1 MSKGRLILILA
12 IVGFVCFVT
21 GGAGAFYVA
30 KETQDHFEVSS
41 AAAGIAISTSTL
53 ESLRI
58 GDNEKAAANLESALD
73 GHALSL
79 ALLSGHE
86 SRSDVSLVLAKARA
100 YRSAHPRSSGNPDVD
115 AAVNAL
121 LTRDG
126 KK

>member
-1 MSKGRLILILA
+1 MSKGRLILILS
-12 IVGFVCFVT
+12 IVGFLGIVT

-30 KETQDHFEVSS
+30 KKMQDHFEVSS
-41 AAAGIAISTSTL
+41 AAAGIATSISAL

-58 GDNEKAAANLESALD
+58 GDNEKAAATLESALD

-79 ALLSGHE
+79 ALFLEHE
-86 SRSDVSLVLAKARA
+86 SRSDVSLVLVKARA

-115 AAVNAL
+115 AAVKAA

>member
-1 MSKGRLILILA
+1 MSKGRFILILFV
-12 IVGFVCFVT
+12 VGFLCFVT
-21 GGAGAFYVA
+21 GGVGAFYLA
-30 KETQDHFEVSS
+30 RKMQDHFEVSS
-41 AAAGIAISTSTL
+41 AAAGIAISTSAL

-58 GDNEKAAANLESALD
+58 GDNEKAAATLESVLD

-79 ALLSGHE
+79 ALFSGYE

-115 AAVNAL
+115 AAVNAA

>member
-1 MSKGRLILILA
+1 MSKGRLILIIS
-12 IVGFVCFVT
+12 IVGFLCFVT
-21 GGAGAFYVA
+21 GGAGAFYLA
-30 KETQDHFEVSS
+30 KKMHDHFEVSS
-41 AAAGIAISTSTL
+41 AAAGIAISTSAL

-58 GDNEKAAANLESALD
+58 GENEKATATLESVLD
-73 GHALSL
+73 GYALSL
-79 ALLSGHE
+79 ALFSGRE

-115 AAVNAL
+115 AAVNAA

>member
-1 MSKGRLILILA
+1 MSKGRLILILS
-12 IVGFVCFVT
+12 IVGFLGIVT

-30 KETQDHFEVSS
+30 RKMQDHFEVSS
-41 AAAGIAISTSTL
+41 AAAGIATSTSAL

-58 GDNEKAAANLESALD
+58 GDNEKAAATLESALD

-79 ALLSGHE
+79 ALFLEHE
-86 SRSDVSLVLAKARA
+86 SRSDVSLVLGKARA

-115 AAVNAL
+115 AAVKAA